1 MGLNF
6 LPKIAIM
13 REIQSGGL
21 LMEFILYLAATYGV
35 IKLWFIAF
43 DILKIPNPICELFG
57 GFINGK

>member
-21 LMEFILYLAATYGV
+21 GMEIIRCTEREFKEEL
-35 IKLWFIAF
+35 
-43 DILKIPNPICELFG
+43 LKPN
-57 GFINGK
+57 